1 VISEV
6 DYNDLDEDYGFGG
19 SGDILDLP
27 ALYGQEAGQPSQA
40 ISQWIEKA
48 NTPQYAGWFA
58 GGVLAWE
65 VLLRRNQAPLAIA
78 AKVAIAYGGY
88 RLATGVLAEGPSAF
102 DDREQWLSIALVSGG
117 VGYSM
122 ISGHGLANIY
132 EL

>member
-1 VISEV
+1 MISEV
-6 DYNDLDEDYGFGG
+6 DYDDLDEDYGFGG

-27 ALYGQEAGQPSQA
+27 SLYGQEAGQPSQA
-40 ISQWIEKA
+40 ISQWVEKA

-65 VLLRRNQAPLAIA
+65 VLLRRNQSPLAIA

-102 DDREQWLSIALVSGG
+102 DDREQWLSIGLIGG
-117 VGYSM
+117 GLGYSLL
-122 ISGHGLANIY
+122 SQPGLANIY